1 MDIVAIAKKTV
12 SFVVAVGVSK
22 IVHDVIEKNVE
33 PTNTAQKVAVP
44 VASFAIGGAV
54 ADAASTYTDGFID
67 EIVDFVAQ
75 FKKNQKP
82 ELKVVKD

>member
-22 IVHDVIEKNVE
+22 IVHDVIENNVE
-33 PTNTAQKVAVP
+33 PENTAHKVAVP

-54 ADAASTYTDGFID
+54 AGAASTYTDGFID
-67 EIVDFVAQ
+67 EIVELVAQ
-75 FKKNQKP
+75 FKKAPKP
-82 ELKVVKD
+82 ELKIVKD